1 MPKAKDPN
9 KAGAI
14 HTAAMKLVINTG
26 FTALKMADVARE
38 AGMATG
44 TLYIY
49 YKSKDELINDI
60 YFETKKEIIA
70 LLSERAH
77 VADTFYTTFR
87 NMWFAYFSFC
97 FQNPEKMLF
106 VEQFLYSGYI
116 SEQVYNRVEA
126 LFDPLN
132 QFLLDGQRNGIV
144 KQLDIE
150 ILKSQMDG
158 AIHEIIKMLLK
169 KKLSLGTDQLQ
180 KCFDMAWDSIKH

>member
-1 MPKAKDPN
+1 MPKTKDPL
-9 KAGAI
+9 KAKAI
-14 HTAAMKLVINTG
+14 HAAAMKLVINTG
-26 FTALKMADVARE
+26 FTSLKMADVAHE

-49 YKSKDELINDI
+49 YKSKDKLINDI

-70 LLSERAH
+70 VLADPVH
-77 VADTFYTTFR
+77 VADTFYSTFR

-97 FQNPEKMLF
+97 FKNPEKMLF

-116 SEQVYNRVEA
+116 SEEVYNRVEA
-126 LFDPLN
+126 LFFPLN
-132 QFLLDGQRNGIV
+132 QFLLQGQKNGLI

-158 AIHEIIKMLLK
+158 AIHEIIRMLMK
-169 KKLSLGTDQLQ
+169 KKMSLGADQLQ
-180 KCFDMAWDSIKH
+180 KCFDMAWDSIKQ